1 MELSREEIY
10 REWLA
15 IKCPGPSHYSLL
27 GLPELELDPQV
38 IQHAGRRVKRKLR
51 AYQIGPYRK
60 QALDLLAEVG
70 QAVAVLT
77 SEEKRAAYDRDL
89 RGRWKSAAEELYR
102 AHCDGASPGA
112 PVLETWLG
120 ACVARG
126 VPVTRILPA
135 ILRRMGATLK
145 GWPPHGDHQLA
156 LPVGLWL
163 YRDAV
168 ILGQCLH
175 IGTLERRAEA
185 VKHIQKT
192 LGVTE
197 GLARLVAEEVSRS
210 LHLFARSRF
219 VAQAKRDPEAYLVRL
234 GRRVHRY
241 GGHLG
246 RRAEVLVTV
255 AGLLGVPRKGL
266 ERVFEQVAEPAAR
279 VSAARKAARASRW
292 ATGEAKGAVQWFR
305 SRPQVAVVVLALG
318 VGMAVLLLAV
328 LVAGGVWNP
337 WKGEADVTA
346 PPLAPRENTGGR
358 THTGSPPGEAPS
370 LSPPVRGAKEGVARP
385 AEGPLPPV
393 AAPTEEELQSLEG
406 FIKKYPSGKA
416 PAPVEGDTPPT
427 PGGKSLPRR
436 PGGKTPT
443 FFSVPAERAPDKTP
457 PKAPETPAP
466 Q

>member
-10 REWLA
+10 REWLG
-15 IKCPGPSHYSLL
+15 IKCPGPSHYGLL

-89 RGRWKSAAEELYR
+89 RGRWKSAVEELYR
-102 AHCDGASPGA
+102 AHCDGAPPGA

-126 VPVTRILPA
+126 VPVTRVLPA
-135 ILRRMGATLK
+135 ILRRMGASLK
-145 GWPPHGDHQLA
+145 GWPPHGEHQLA

-175 IGTLERRAEA
+175 IGSLERRAEA

-279 VSAARKAARASRW
+279 VSAARKAARAWRG

-305 SRPQVAVVVLALG
+305 SRPQVAVVVLALVVG
-318 VGMAVLLLAV
+318 VAVLSLAV

-337 WKGEADVTA
+337 WKGGADVTA
-346 PPLAPRENTGGR
+346 PPEE
-358 THTGSPPGEAPS
+358 SPPAPAPAAAPAPA
-370 LSPPVRGAKEGVARP
+370 PPVKRKPPRVARP
-385 AEGPLPPV
+385 VEGPLPPV
-393 AAPTEEELQSLEG
+393 APPTEEELQSLGG

-427 PGGKSLPRR
+427 PEVKPPAERR
-436 PGGKTPT
+436 PAGKTPT

-457 PKAPETPAP
+457 EAPAP